1 MSDLISRQEVVDAIL
16 SITIFESV
24 RELYEYTVE
33 HNLQNEWTGGILD
46 AIDMVIE
53 VPAKKSL
60 GGERECG

>member
-1 MSDLISRQEVVDAIL
+1 MDLISRQEVIDAIL
-16 SITIFESV
+16 SITIFNSV

-53 VPAKKSL
+53 VPAKRANDEDRSD
-60 GGERECG
+60 